1 MLTIC
6 KIAPINFKFYLFSDD
21 TNLLYTDRKLKSFET
36 VVNCELLSVY
46 LVNCK
51 QIIVQHWKM
60 QLAFAKFTTKFVPGE
75 RKIHEYPGQ
84 PRGGGRGFKWLP
96 WCSDL
101 FFKSCKND
109 RRNSDLF
116 FKVMRKR
123 ETKFKSAFKVMRKRR
138 TKNEIHIRFSKW
150 CEN

>member
-51 QIIVQHWKM
+51 QIIVQH
-60 QLAFAKFTTKFVPGE
+60 
-75 RKIHEYPGQ
+75 
-84 PRGGGRGFKWLP
+84 
-96 WCSDL
+96 
-101 FFKSCKND
+101 
-109 RRNSDLF
+109 
-116 FKVMRKR
+116 
-123 ETKFKSAFKVMRKRR
+123 
-138 TKNEIHIRFSKW
+138 
-150 CEN
+150 